1 MSRIALQV
9 LYFVVLLF
17 GAVLLLLPENL
28 YQTSHVRFI
37 FSGAVSA
44 CALLLVAKLKISRV
58 HIFLSLFMLWQIG
71 SYLISDM
78 QASAFWNMV
87 FWLSALF
94 VCFVV
99 SQLDYSESL
108 VVAALGALVVSAL
121 VISVIG
127 LLQAYSDVSLPYVSL
142 AFPGSSFSNR
152 NFASNAISLSLPL
165 LLMLAYMSSVFL
177 IRIFATVV
185 LIASIAFLASA
196 KTRGVILSL
205 VISIAF
211 FIWMY
216 WSLKEKI
223 ANEKWF
229 SDWNGIS
236 VASVSSKTILL
247 VSVFTLVW
255 VYAPVKKELT
265 LTPDNSIQYRIDAWE
280 SSAKGILESPILG
293 HGMGSYRAVA
303 YQYLSGED
311 LRRTTNE
318 DKQMVHAHNQYIE
331 IWLENGL
338 IGLLLFLSI
347 IYVSFKQ
354 LLRKPSIVGLLLG
367 AGIATSL
374 IHGFFSFPLYYG
386 GTSSLFFIYLGLMM
400 VITREEEGLLF
411 DGSLLKSNLIRL
423 FLVLLMALCVGV
435 SYAGLK
441 HGERLGA
448 VYHSGM
454 DRINCEALSAYQE
467 HVEGFW
473 LSEYKAKIVYV
484 SALNRC
490 GVYNAETYQQVL
502 ELLKRDPTF
511 VRGALYLAKIEIAE
525 GRLEQAQGRLFS
537 LVSHHQELVE
547 PWLYLADIAMQQG
560 EVDNAKA
567 FLEASKS
574 NGAKKPMIE
583 FYERKLF
590 GG

>member
-1 MSRIALQV
+1 MSRISLQV
-9 LYFVVLLF
+9 LYVVLLF
-17 GAVLLLLPENL
+17 LGAVLLLLPENL
-28 YQTSHVRFI
+28 YQTSNIRFV
-37 FSGAVSA
+37 FSGAVSVV
-44 CALLLVAKLKISRV
+44 ALLLVTKLKISRV

-71 SYLISDM
+71 SYLMSDM

-87 FWLSALF
+87 FWLSALIT
-94 VCFVV
+94 CFTV
-99 SQLDYSESL
+99 SQLDNSDSFTN
-108 VVAALGALVVSAL
+108 VVLGVLILSPL
-121 VISVIG
+121 VISGLG
-127 LLQAYSDVSLPYVSL
+127 LLQAYTDVSLPYISL

-165 LLMLAYMSSVFL
+165 LLMLAYMSSVLL
-177 IRIFATVV
+177 IRVFATVV

-205 VISIAF
+205 VISIVF
-211 FIWMY
+211 FIWLY
-216 WSLKEKI
+216 CSLKEKL
-223 ANEKWF
+223 ANEKWLLDQN
-229 SDWNGIS
+229 SIS
-236 VASVSSKTILL
+236 VLKLSIKTIVLLL
-247 VSVFTLVW
+247 VFTFVW
-255 VYAPVKKELT
+255 GQAPVKKELA

-280 SSAKGILESPILG
+280 SSAKGIIDSPILG
-293 HGMGSYRAVA
+293 HGMGSYRVVA
-303 YQYLSGED
+303 YQHLSGDD

-318 DKQMVHAHNQYIE
+318 DKQMAHAHNQYIE

-411 DGSLLKSNLIRL
+411 DGSLLKTNLIRL
-423 FLVLLMALCVGV
+423 FLVLLMALGVGV

-484 SALNRC
+484 SALNSC
-490 GVYNAETYQQVL
+490 GVYNAETYQHVL

-511 VRGALYLAKIEIAE
+511 VRGALYLAKIEIVE
-525 GRLEQAQGRLFS
+525 GRLEQAKERLFS

-567 FLEASKS
+567 FLEASKG